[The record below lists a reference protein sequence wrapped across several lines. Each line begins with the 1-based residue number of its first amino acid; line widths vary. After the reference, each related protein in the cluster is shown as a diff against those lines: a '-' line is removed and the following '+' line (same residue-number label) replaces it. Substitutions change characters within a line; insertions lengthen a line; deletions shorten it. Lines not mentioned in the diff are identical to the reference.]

1 MPRAAEDV
9 RAPDRRP
16 DASMSLLNDIFAH
29 PLDPGYQEAAD
40 QRAARE
46 QRDEALPQ
54 EAVSVREAV
63 TETRRRRRF
72 SPLLLTGALAIG
84 LLVSLALIDVRDDAD
99 AISAERDRLIERVR
113 EEERSASEL
122 EVQLAEVQQE
132 VLELE
137 AQQLDD
143 VAAGDQLRE
152 RSLQRQLAVG
162 SRAVEGP
169 GIVVEVEDA
178 AEATG
183 ASGDLGR
190 ILDIDLQ
197 QLVNGLWAAGAEAV
211 SINGHRVTPLTS
223 IRTAGN
229 VIQINFTNLVPPYEV
244 SAIGD
249 DRVLA
254 TTFDEGPGGQ
264 WLRASAEQYGVQYSI
279 RNADSLELPGVPV
292 SVRHAEAG
300 GSAT

>member
-16 DASMSLLNDIFAH
+16 DASMSLLNDIFAN
-29 PLDPGYQEAAD
+29 PLDPGYQEAVD
-40 QRAARE
+40 TRAVQE
-46 QRDEALPQ
+46 QREEALPG
-54 EAVSVREAV
+54 EPIRETMA
-63 TETRRRRRF
+63 TRGRRRF

-99 AISAERDRLIERVR
+99 AVSVERDRLIERVR
-113 EEERSASEL
+113 AEEQSASEL
-122 EVQLAEVQQE
+122 EDQLAEVQQE

-137 AQQLDD
+137 ARQLDG

-162 SRAVEGP
+162 SRAAEGP
-169 GIVVEVEDA
+169 GVVVEVDDA
-178 AEATG
+178 AETTG
-183 ASGDLGR
+183 DSGDLGR

-197 QLVNGLWAAGAEAV
+197 QVVNGLWAAGAEAV

-223 IRTAGN
+223 LRSAGN

-254 TTFDEGPGGQ
+254 TAFDEGLGGQ
-264 WLRASAEQYGVQYSI
+264 WLRASAERYGVEYSI

-292 SVRHAEAG
+292 SVRHAGAG
-300 GSAT
+300 ESAT